1 MIGTYE
7 GARKALEGDLP
18 HLASGTS
25 RHVYRDGN
33 LVYKIDIGWDESNL
47 AEWDTYQ
54 KILSVDLEPNIA
66 LAETNLFMVDD
77 VPVICMEYIDGQPMA
92 DCYCNLVGEE
102 HNETCLDA
110 GMAVVISKYIDDTGG
125 MNVVIKDGI
134 YYLIDFG
141 E

>member
-18 HLASGTS
+18 HLDSGTS

-54 KILSVDLEPNIA
+54 KIL
-66 LAETNLFMVDD
+66 
-77 VPVICMEYIDGQPMA
+77 
-92 DCYCNLVGEE
+92 
-102 HNETCLDA
+102 
-110 GMAVVISKYIDDTGG
+110 
-125 MNVVIKDGI
+125 DGI
-134 YYLIDFG
+134 AVELKTDSQSRLDI
-141 E
+141 